1 MSNQHALHLE
11 WHTLEQAGA
20 SIRAAFLPYVEKNL
34 RDGLHLAVTVQEL
47 EDSRSIQQNRY
58 YWSVVLKEISEQA
71 TLNEIGATEDGWHLF
86 FKRKVLGYKFTKT
99 QLPGKKRPSV
109 IKELRSTTKISVKKM
124 SLYLEEVT
132 AFAVTDLHVMFSVP
146 KWQEYRE

>member
-1 MSNQHALHLE
+1 MNQHALHLE
-11 WHTLEQAGA
+11 WHTLDQAGA

-47 EDSRSIQQNRY
+47 EDSKTQQQRDY
-58 YWSVVLKEISEQA
+58 LHGVIYREIAEQA
-71 TLNEIGATEDGWHLF
+71 TID
-86 FKRKVLGYKFTKT
+86 
-99 QLPGKKRPSV
+99 GKKYDLKVWKKYLQYKYLGDEVVEYTDPMTGEIWNRNVP
-109 IKELRSTTKISVKKM
+109 IRSEDLGVRGYSKLID
-124 SLYLEEVT
+124 EVT